1 MSPPEPQDP
10 IGPSLRG
17 SSGLAMGLLSAAAF
31 GTSGALAKSLLE
43 AGWSPGAAV
52 TARITGAAALLAVP
66 ALFELRGRWSTVRA
80 SLGLVLVYGLVA
92 IAGVQLFY
100 FNAVQTLSVGVAL
113 LLEYLGLVLVVGW
126 VWFRGR
132 RPGVWTWVGVGSA
145 VAGLLLVLDV
155 VGGVTVDAVGVLWGL
170 GAAIGVAV
178 YFVLSSTDSTG
189 LPPLAMAAG
198 GMTVGALGLWVAAG
212 LGVLPMRAPAADVRL
227 GGVDVPWFVP
237 LVLLG
242 LLSTALAYATG
253 IVAARRL
260 GPKVAAFL
268 GLTEV
273 LFAVAFA
280 WVLLDE
286 LPLPIQLAGG
296 VLIVAGVAAVR
307 YDELDDP
314 ALQPAAGEVPVEP
327 HG

>member
-1 MSPPEPQDP
+1 MTGPDQPSR
-10 IGPSLRG
+10 IGG
-17 SSGLAMGLLSAAAF
+17 SGIAVGLLSAAAF

-52 TARITGAAALLAVP
+52 TARITGAAALLLVP
-66 ALFELRGRWSTVRA
+66 ALVQLRGRWHAVRA
-80 SLGLVLVYGLVA
+80 NLAMVLAYGLVA

-126 VWFRGR
+126 IWFRGR
-132 RPGVWTWVGVGSA
+132 RPGAWTWIGVVLA

-155 VGGVTVDAVGVLWGL
+155 VGGGTVDAVGVLWGL

-178 YFVLSSTDSTG
+178 YFVLSSKEATG

-212 LGVLPMRAPAADVRL
+212 VGVLPMQAPALDVRL
-227 GGVDVPWFVP
+227 GGVHVPWFVP
-237 LVLLG
+237 LVLLC

-273 LFAVAFA
+273 LFAVGFA

-307 YDELDDP
+307 YDELSDP
-314 ALQPAAGEVPVEP
+314 ALVPAEGEVPVEP

>member
-10 IGPSLRG
+10 IVPSLRS

-52 TARITGAAALLAVP
+52 TARITGAAALLAMP

-132 RPGVWTWVGVGSA
+132 RPGVWTWIGVGSA

-237 LVLLG
+237 LVLLC

-314 ALQPAAGEVPVEP
+314 TLQPAAGEVPVEP

>member
-1 MSPPEPQDP
+1 MSAPDPQSP
-10 IGPSLRG
+10 IGSSRR
-17 SSGLAMGLLSAAAF
+17 SSGIAVGLVSAAAF

-52 TARITGAAALLAVP
+52 TARITGAAVLLAVP
-66 ALFELRGRWSTVRA
+66 ALFELRGRWSALRA
-80 SLGLVLVYGLVA
+80 NLALVLAYGLVA

-126 VWFRGR
+126 IWFRGR
-132 RPGVWTWVGVGSA
+132 RPGTWTWVGVVLS
-145 VAGLLLVLDV
+145 VAGLLAVLDV
-155 VGGVTVDAVGVLWGL
+155 VGGMTVDAVGVMWGL

-178 YFVLSSTDSTG
+178 YFVLSSTEATG

-198 GMTVGALGLWVAAG
+198 GMAVGAIGLWVAAG
-212 LGVLPMRAPAADVRL
+212 VGVLPMRAPAVDVRL

-237 LVLLG
+237 LALLC

-260 GPKVAAFL
+260 GPKLAAFL

-273 LFAVAFA
+273 LFAVGFA

-286 LPLPIQLAGG
+286 LPS
-296 VLIVAGVAAVR
+296 
-307 YDELDDP
+307 
-314 ALQPAAGEVPVEP
+314 AGELPVEP